1 MREFLRV
8 GQIVN
13 THGVKGEVKVLPL
26 TDDMYRFDD
35 LEYVMINGKKVNIES
50 VKYLKDKVILKL
62 EGVNTMNEAE
72 KLKFKQYYLEIS
84 RDQAVEL
91 PEDSYFIA
99 DLKGCKVIDTNNFE
113 YGTIKDV
120 IQTPANDVY
129 WVKGEKE
136 ILIPVLK
143 EIVLDIN
150 IEDGLITIKPSG
162 EWQDED

>member
-8 GQIVN
+8 GQIIN

-35 LEYVMINGKKVNIES
+35 LEYVTINGKKVNIES

-62 EGVNTMNEAE
+62 EGIDTMNEAE
-72 KLKFKQYYLEIS
+72 KLKFKQYYLEVS

-91 PEDSYFIA
+91 PKDSYFIA
-99 DLKGCKVIDTNNFE
+99 DLIGCKVMDTNNFQ

-129 WVKGEKE
+129 WVKGPKE
-136 ILIPVLK
+136 ILVPVLK

-150 IEDGLITIKPSG
+150 IEDRVIIIKPSG

>member
-8 GQIVN
+8 GQIIN

-35 LEYVMINGKKVNIES
+35 LEYIYLYGEKVNVEK
-50 VKYLKDKVILKL
+50 VKYLKDKVVLKL
-62 EGVNTMNEAE
+62 EGIDSMNEAE
-72 KLKFKQYYLEIS
+72 KLKYKQPYLEIT

-91 PEDSYFIA
+91 PDDTYFIT
-99 DLKGCKVIDTNNFE
+99 DLIGCKVVDTNNFE
-113 YGTIKDV
+113 YGKISDV
-120 IQTPANDVY
+120 IQTPSNDVY
-129 WVKGEKE
+129 WVKGNKE

-143 EIVLDIN
+143 EIVLTIDIEN
-150 IEDGLITIKPSG
+150 SLITIKPSG